1 MMKKFIKLIIVVIV
15 LCGIIGIG
23 NAFTSE
29 LPTFEEKEF
38 DNESVEKNTYDDILE
53 DKSDLSKEQEN
64 ENVNNSS
71 ETEKN
76 KEETSIEEKNTTE
89 ENKNENNQSVKENT
103 NNPQQSE
110 NKNSEQDNIP
120 QDTEIPTTPTVW
132 DSLGITEYEYYNTPA
147 HSWAKLQF
155 KIDDY
160 GSREATENACR
171 EYGNNNKPEDK
182 IGYWCRSVDSFSGKY
197 LGEEIDFY

>member
-38 DNESVEKNTYDDILE
+38 DNES
-53 DKSDLSKEQEN
+53 
-64 ENVNNSS
+64 
-71 ETEKN
+71 EKN